1 MIDFGLS
8 NDYSDAKVMQT
19 PVGSVSKNIN
29 QSILLSQLFSIYKY
43 ERYKLEINE
52 LIQPYYIAPEVF
64 EQSYDAKCDLW
75 SMGVVLYILLSG
87 KVPFPG
93 ESNKEIIENVLSGK
107 YHFSHDEFKVVS
119 SQAKDLISKLL
130 VKDVSKR
137 YSAADAYNHPMIQN
151 IESNLDVSIASE
163 AFDNMRKFI
172 EAANFKKATLV
183 YLASKLP
190 EKNLDELRRLFIQID
205 TNGDGKITLDEFI
218 KALEGYGLKYSEA
231 EMR

>member
-1 MIDFGLS
+1 
-8 NDYSDAKVMQT
+8 
-19 PVGSVSKNIN
+19 
-29 QSILLSQLFSIYKY
+29 
-43 ERYKLEINE
+43 
-52 LIQPYYIAPEVF
+52 
-64 EQSYDAKCDLW
+64 
-75 SMGVVLYILLSG
+75 MGVVLYILLSG

-93 ESNKEIIENVLSGK
+93 ESNKEIIENVMSGK
-107 YHFSHDEFKVVS
+107 FHFSHDEFKVVT

-151 IESNLDVSIASE
+151 IESNLDISIASE

-205 TNGDGKITLDEFI
+205 TNGDGRITLDEFI